1 MFSNFFTDTPSIAD
15 SIPDPLKEDGD
26 INPSATK
33 IHDNVPKNVKVNV
46 NVNTKDLPENN
57 KPADVTDGGVS
68 SDTVTNPDDHIREWT
83 EPSNG
88 VGADSD
94 GALESWGM
102 VTRFNRQQYSNSLA
116 AVGLQLKPATLAIYS
131 DLHQAATE
139 NIGNFMFR
147 GLTGVVNV
155 LGHVLNLFRTGL
167 FDGWR
172 DFKRSEL
179 TAYCQSNVATLTYLK
194 RNGQVFDQCS
204 NLELYVP
211 QGMVSNYDKTLT
223 SMLNYLA
230 ELNMLDMS
238 KQMLEVTDNILT
250 NLRASNNKVFGDTIR
265 DVYARYTNTNRLDQ
279 LFKETE
285 KYMTTKNV
293 DTMLCK
299 DVFPRGMGFKEVVDT
314 LTSVGNS
321 HLQSVASI
329 HSRMTEVEE
338 TVKEIAEIVNTKA
351 ITRQQLDM
359 LSKIARVWAT
369 HFDRFATVIND
380 VYRID
385 HNVTLDIVQIRKYIE
400 I

>member
-57 KPADVTDGGVS
+57 KPADVSDGGVS
-68 SDTVTNPDDHIREWT
+68 SDTVTNPEDHVREWT
-83 EPSNG
+83 EPNNG
-88 VGADSD
+88 TGADSD
-94 GALESWGM
+94 GAFESWEM
-102 VTRFNRQQYSNSLA
+102 VTRFNRQQYSNSLS

-194 RNGQVFDQCS
+194 RNGQAFDQCS

-285 KYMTTKNV
+285 KHMTTKNV
-293 DTMLCK
+293 DMMLCK
-299 DVFPRGMGFKEVVDT
+299 DAFPRGMGFKEVVDT

-338 TVKEIAEIVNTKA
+338 TVKEIAEIVNTKE

-369 HFDRFATVIND
+369 HFDRFATAIND